1 MSILLISPSFEEGN
15 DDSQLESLSD
25 DAADETSENVE
36 PIPGRPIPFSERNVI
51 TVVVMHVFE
60 LHTSDAA
67 DTHQQ
72 GAEKGDDED
81 ADEMLPAVG
90 LAKPLWEYCDNL
102 FHCVVFF
109 FGVNVCEKR
118 SIPCDFISFLCEK
131 WK

>member
-60 LHTSDAA
+60 LHTADAA
-67 DTHQQ
+67 DAHQQ
-72 GAEKGDDED
+72 GAEERDDED
-81 ADEMLPAVG
+81 ADKVSPAV
-90 LAKPLWEYCDNL
+90 
-102 FHCVVFF
+102 
-109 FGVNVCEKR
+109 
-118 SIPCDFISFLCEK
+118 
-131 WK
+131 